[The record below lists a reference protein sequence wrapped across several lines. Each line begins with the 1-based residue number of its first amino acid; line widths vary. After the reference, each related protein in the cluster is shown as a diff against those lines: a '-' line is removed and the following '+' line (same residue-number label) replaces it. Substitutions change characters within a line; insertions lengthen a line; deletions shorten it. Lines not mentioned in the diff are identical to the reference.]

1 MRFPMSR
8 METVRLRRIQ
18 EPSRAQRLLEAYIAR
33 AEIVPEGAYQIR
45 DPNELPHS
53 VRAIVRRENAQGHVW
68 SVWAQGVHIWLF
80 AGEMSLPLSRER
92 GTPVLIVRLHN
103 KDGKIMESGTWR
115 YDPLG
120 MWSRCLD

>member
-1 MRFPMSR
+1 

-53 VRAIVRRENAQGHVW
+53 VQAIVSRENAQGHVW

-80 AGEMSLPLSRER
+80 TGEMSLPLSRER
-92 GTPVLIVRLHN
+92 GTPVLIVCLHN
-103 KDGKIMESGTWR
+103 QDGEIMESGTWR

-120 MWSRCLD
+120 MWSRCAD